1 MAKYFQKFF
10 PFRGSVHW
18 LDKERNNLVL
28 FAFLAAVLATLSVFH
43 SYYQL
48 KLGTLEEYPV
58 YSYGVV
64 TAKPADLSDK
74 KVKPAEEDT
83 PEVRKHRALAE
94 FLSKKYLVSQ
104 EATESLV
111 AAAFDAAGR
120 TGLDPLLIIAVMAV
134 ESRFNPIAESVAGA
148 KGLMQVIP
156 KFHREKFM
164 ASGGEVLDPRT
175 NILVGAKILK
185 EYIERSGNLAAG
197 LQMYAGAPND
207 PANSYSN
214 KVVSEKQRLQ
224 QVVKQLR
231 A

>member
-1 MAKYFQKFF
+1 MAKYYQKFF

-18 LDKERNNLVL
+18 LDKERNNLVI

-48 KLGTLEEYPV
+48 RLSTLEGYPV
-58 YSYGVV
+58 YSYGVA
-64 TAKPADLSDK
+64 TTGTPELSDK
-74 KVKPAEEDT
+74 QVKPAQDDT
-83 PEVRKHRALAE
+83 PEVRKYRGLAE

-111 AAAFDAAGR
+111 MAAFDAAGQ

-156 KFHREKFM
+156 KFHREKFL
-164 ASGGEVLDPRT
+164 ASGGEVLDPKT
-175 NILVGAKILK
+175 NILVGATVLK
-185 EYIERSGNLAAG
+185 EYIKRSGSLIAG

-207 PANSYSN
+207 PANGYSN
-214 KVVSEKQRLQ
+214 KVIGEKQRLQ
-224 QVVKQLR
+224 RVVKQLR